1 MYMYGEPPSLR
12 IPWKIDNLG
21 GTIITLNNTSIVMA
35 TTITV
40 EKETRDRL
48 MSLKLEGEYA
58 SLDALL
64 RDMLVEFRRAG
75 LRKAST
81 LMRRKMAEK
90 GLTLKDLIG

>member
-1 MYMYGEPPSLR
+1 
-12 IPWKIDNLG
+12 
-21 GTIITLNNTSIVMA
+21 LNNDSMSMA

-48 MSLKLEGEYA
+48 MSLKLDGEYA

-64 RDMLVEFRRAG
+64 RDMLVEFRRAR
-75 LRKAST
+75 LRRAST

-90 GLTLKDLIG
+90 GLSLKDLIG

>member
-1 MYMYGEPPSLR
+1 MYGEPLSPR
-12 IPWKIDNLG
+12 NPWGRDNVG
-21 GTIITLNNTSIVMA
+21 RSIITLNNDSMSMA

-48 MSLKLEGEYA
+48 MSLKLDGEYA

-64 RDMLVEFRRAG
+64 RDMLVEFRRAR
-75 LRKAST
+75 LRRAST

-90 GLTLKDLIG
+90 GLSLKDLIG

>member
-1 MYMYGEPPSLR
+1 MYGEPASLR
-12 IPWKIDNLG
+12 ILWNRDDLEG
-21 GTIITLNNTSIVMA
+21 SIITLNNVSIAMA

-40 EKETRDRL
+40 ENETRDRL
-48 MSLKLEGEYA
+48 MSMKLDGEYA

-64 RDMLVEFRRAG
+64 RDMLVEFRRAR